1 MTSLDPAEQQSI
13 LIRGSSSHCLGVSHV
28 PGIPWHGQWQPW
40 HWDFF
45 GNMALFGTWG
55 NQKTYKKMG
64 TEQPDVCEGRSE
76 CLEKPKTVFAGAFP
90 NMTTGEL
97 IRPLSRVIYGW
108 GRVPDQVK
116 GPNEVKRAQCS
127 WCSIKSAK
135 LERAKWCCKKKGISS
150 AINHYND
157 FSPCDVGIDHNSWA
171 NQSTTLAQFGQGNPP
186 KQSSILGWLFH
197 VEGRLKRG
205 GLASLVIHLWRS
217 RTPKS
222 FSLLGAFTFSQPP
235 M

>member
-1 MTSLDPAEQQSI
+1 MWPPWTQPSNKA
-13 LIRGSSSHCLGVSHV
+13 SSSVAAAVTALVSLMYLASHGMGNGSHGTGIFLETWHCLELEATKKH
-28 PGIPWHGQWQPW
+28 I
-40 HWDFF
+40 
-45 GNMALFGTWG
+45 
-55 NQKTYKKMG
+55 KKMG

-197 VEGRLKRG
+197 VKVGSSG
-205 GLASLVIHLWRS
+205 GSPH
-217 RTPKS
+217 
-222 FSLLGAFTFSQPP
+222 
-235 M
+235 

>member
-1 MTSLDPAEQQSI
+1 MWPPWTQPSNKA
-13 LIRGSSSHCLGVSHV
+13 SSSVAAAVTALVSLMYLASHGMGNGSHGT
-28 PGIPWHGQWQPW
+28 GI
-40 HWDFF
+40 FF

-76 CLEKPKTVFAGAFP
+76 RLEKPKTVFAGAFP

-135 LERAKWCCKKKGISS
+135 LERAKWCCKKKRNLIS
-150 AINHYND
+150 HQ
-157 FSPCDVGIDHNSWA
+157 PLQWL
-171 NQSTTLAQFGQGNPP
+171 LALRCWHRP
-186 KQSSILGWLFH
+186 
-197 VEGRLKRG
+197 
-205 GLASLVIHLWRS
+205 
-217 RTPKS
+217 
-222 FSLLGAFTFSQPP
+222 
-235 M
+235 